1 MDRVFLTL
9 MACALVT
16 AQAGSQGQ
24 PAGAAQ
30 PEQVVRGGQLD
41 GEDAGES
48 RNGLYVTVDHR

>member
-1 MDRVFLTL
+1 MHRVFLTL
-9 MACALVT
+9 VACALVT

-30 PEQVVRGGQLD
+30 PEQVVQGGQLD

-48 RNGLYVTVDHR
+48 RNELYVPLDHR